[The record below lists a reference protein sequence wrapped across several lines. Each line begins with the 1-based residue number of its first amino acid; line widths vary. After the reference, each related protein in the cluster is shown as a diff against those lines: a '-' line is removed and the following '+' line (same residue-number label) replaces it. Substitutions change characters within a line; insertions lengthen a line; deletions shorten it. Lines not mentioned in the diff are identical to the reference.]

1 MSSNAYPVP
10 EFRLVN
16 FHNMCG
22 MAAVFDLVIPGVG
35 RIQDMLY
42 ARKDPSKPGK
52 ISCIPLA
59 SARESVDGDFVS
71 GSGRLPFR
79 LEEPLVGLVL
89 QEVERV
95 LDMDRKFQRANGYD
109 IFSEVVLPSQ
119 RNLEVDWRGN

>member
-1 MSSNAYPVP
+1 MIDDTLSVP
-10 EFRLVN
+10 DFRLVN

-22 MAAVFDLVIPGVG
+22 MAAVFDLAILGVG
-35 RIQDMLY
+35 RIQDVLY

-59 SARESVDGDFVS
+59 SARESVDGDFVT

-95 LDMDRKFQRANGYD
+95 LDVDRKFQRANGYD

-119 RNLEVDWRGN
+119 RELEVDWRD